1 MIKLQR
7 TNSENPDFKR
17 LNTMLD
23 KELVIRDGDEHEF
36 FAQYNKVDS
45 IKHVVLATND
55 GIVIGCG
62 AIKKYDEDTI
72 EIKRMFVLP
81 AGRGKKVASTIL
93 TELEEWAK
101 ELGFK
106 KCILETG
113 ATFKDALG
121 LYHKAGYE
129 VIENYG
135 QYKGV
140 KSSVCFCKYLKV
152 SRL

>member
-1 MIKLQR
+1 MIELIR
-7 TNSENPDFKR
+7 TTSENPDFTS

-36 FAQYNKVDS
+36 FAQYNKIDH
-45 IKHVVLATND
+45 INHVVLAYNN
-55 GIVIGCG
+55 GEAVGCG
-62 AIKKYDEDTI
+62 AIKKFDEETI

-93 TELEEWAK
+93 SELETWAR

-106 KCILETG
+106 KCVLETG

-121 LYHKAGYE
+121 LYAKAGYE
-129 VIENYG
+129 ISPNYG
-135 QYKGV
+135 QYIGV
-140 KSSVCFCKYLKV
+140 KSSVCFYKTL
-152 SRL
+152 

>member
-1 MIKLQR
+1 MIELKR
-7 TNSENPDFKR
+7 TNSENPDFIL

-36 FAQYNKVDS
+36 FAQYNKVDT
-45 IKHVVLATND
+45 INHVILAYQN
-55 GIVIGCG
+55 GEPVGCG
-62 AIKKYDEDTI
+62 AIKKFERDTV

-81 AGRGKKVASTIL
+81 MGRGKKVATKIL
-93 TELEEWAK
+93 TELESWAK

-121 LYHKAGYE
+121 LYDKAGYE
-129 VIENYG
+129 VSENYG
-135 QYKGV
+135 QYFGV
-140 KSSVCFCKYLKV
+140 KSSVCFCKSL
-152 SRL
+152 

>member
-1 MIKLQR
+1 MIELIR
-7 TNSENPDFKR
+7 TTSENSDFTR

-36 FAQYNKVDS
+36 FAQYNKIDH
-45 IKHVVLATND
+45 INHVVLAYNN
-55 GIVIGCG
+55 GEAVGCG
-62 AIKKYDEDTI
+62 AIKKFDEETI

-93 TELEEWAK
+93 SELETWAR

-106 KCILETG
+106 KCVLETG

-121 LYHKAGYE
+121 LYSKAGYE
-129 VIENYG
+129 ISPNYG

-140 KSSVCFCKYLKV
+140 KSSVCFFKL
-152 SRL
+152 L

>member
-1 MIKLQR
+1 MIELIR
-7 TNSENPDFKR
+7 TTSENPDFTS
-17 LNTMLD
+17 LNKMLD

-36 FAQYNKVDS
+36 FAQYNKIDH
-45 IKHVVLATND
+45 INHVVLAYNN
-55 GIVIGCG
+55 GEAVGCG
-62 AIKKYDEDTI
+62 AIKKFDEETI

-93 TELEEWAK
+93 SELETWAR

-106 KCILETG
+106 KCVLETG

-121 LYHKAGYE
+121 LYSKAGYE
-129 VIENYG
+129 ISPNYG

-140 KSSVCFCKYLKV
+140 KSSVCFFKL
-152 SRL
+152 L

>member
-1 MIKLQR
+1 MIELIR
-7 TNSENPDFKR
+7 TTSENSDFTR

-36 FAQYNKVDS
+36 FAQYNKIDH
-45 IKHVVLATND
+45 INHVVLAYNN
-55 GIVIGCG
+55 GEAVGCG
-62 AIKKYDEDTI
+62 AIKKFDEETI

-93 TELEEWAK
+93 SELEAWAR

-106 KCILETG
+106 KCVLETG

-121 LYHKAGYE
+121 LYAKAGYE
-129 VIENYG
+129 VSPNYG

-140 KSSVCFCKYLKV
+140 KSSVCFFKSL
-152 SRL
+152 